1 MLKDRNIFGTSM
13 QNCTFTNIIEVSKY
27 SSVFISLIYLPRI
40 IQSLDT
46 LRYKAWWNWDKIYRW
61 FSLKYHWCHNIYG
74 SQIKGSL
81 RDQSLYHK
89 SQNSNKVSSLVSV
102 YSNDSLHILV
112 VIIYVILLVREDEWL
127 EMQM

>member
-13 QNCTFTNIIEVSKY
+13 QNCTFTNIIEASKH
-27 SSVFISLIYLPRI
+27 SSIFISLVYLPRI

-46 LRYKAWWNWDKIYRW
+46 LRYKACWNWDKIYRW
-61 FSLKYHWCHNIYG
+61 FSLKYYSCHNIYG
-74 SQIKGSL
+74 SQIKRSPS
-81 RDQSLYHK
+81 DQSLYRK

-102 YSNDSLHILV
+102 YSNHSLHILV

-127 EMQM
+127 EIQI